1 MIEIVAV
8 KNIEDATQEELADLQ
23 RKGFLLKAESKRSSE
38 RSLSPYER
46 TRAQVIATGNKWA
59 MENFIATHN

>member
-8 KNIEDATQEELADLQ
+8 KNIEDATQEELADLR

-38 RSLSPYER
+38 RSLSPYEILLLR
-46 TRAQVIATGNKWA
+46 ITERRGKI
-59 MENFIATHN
+59 EII